1 MTRDDSSRTRRAS
14 QLRPVSIERFPK
26 ADAAAP
32 GSVLITQGDT
42 RVLCTAS
49 VSTDLPPWL
58 RPAKGELPAQGWVT
72 AEYAMLPGSTPDR
85 ARRGPNSRAT
95 EIQRL
100 IARVLRAAVDL
111 DRMPGLLI
119 TCDCDVIT
127 ADGGTRTASITG
139 ACVALADALAW
150 AKGQGLLKKNP
161 LHGPVAAVSVGLIDG
176 KPRLDLDYELDVR
189 AEVDLNVAMNHRGQY
204 IEVQGTGEKG
214 VFSRAQLDEL
224 LDLAARGIR
233 RLIAVQR
240 AALRAPRPRRA

>member
-1 MTRDDSSRTRRAS
+1 MARKTTSHTRRWNE
-14 QLRPVSIERFPK
+14 LRPVSIERFPK
-26 ADAAAP
+26 TGAAAP
-32 GSVLITQGDT
+32 GSVLISQGGT

-49 VSTDLPPWL
+49 VSADLPAWL
-58 RPAKGELPAQGWVT
+58 RPAKGEPPTRGWVT

-100 IARVLRAAVDL
+100 MGRVLRAAVDL

-119 TCDCDVIT
+119 TCDCDVVT

-150 AKGQGLLKKNP
+150 AQAHGLLKKNP
-161 LHGPVAAVSVGLIDG
+161 LRGPVAAVSVGLIDG

-189 AEVDLNVAMNHRGQY
+189 AEVDLNVAMNHRGRY

-214 VFSRAQLDEL
+214 DFSRAELDAL
-224 LDLAARGIR
+224 LNLAGKGIR
-233 RLIAVQR
+233 QLMKIQR
-240 AALRAPRPRRA
+240 AALQA